1 MPLSRLTHTFPLDF
15 AEAISGLEAV
25 PPASAVEGAFWVGAL
40 AEEPAAGFAGAEF
53 AVGAELAAGA
63 ELATGAEAEAAEAA
77 EADFLLLEAD
87 VSDIADELAGAVEC
101 VVLSLAAAFLLL

>member
-25 PPASAVEGAFWVGAL
+25 PPAGAVEGAFWVGAL

-63 ELATGAEAEAAEAA
+63 ELATGAEAEAD
-77 EADFLLLEAD
+77 EADFLLLEAG

>member
-1 MPLSRLTHTFPLDF
+1 MTHTFPLDF

-25 PPASAVEGAFWVGAL
+25 PPAGAVEGAFLVGAL

-63 ELATGAEAEAAEAA
+63 ELATGAEAEA
-77 EADFLLLEAD
+77 DFLLLEAG
-87 VSDIADELAGAVEC
+87 VSDIADELAGAVDC